1 MIGNTRLLPLL
12 RRLASV
18 VAPLCGLLLLAAALL
33 SAWREVALLSLPE
46 LAAALSSISP
56 GRYAAAAVLCAAS
69 YLALAGYEWLAA
81 KHIGSEIP
89 ARKVIGIGLVSWAIS
104 NTLGPA
110 WLSGSAVRVRL
121 YRPYGISG
129 GDVARVI
136 AFNLLAF
143 WSSFVLL
150 SAVAITVDP
159 PEILGLGARSQ
170 IAAAVVVVLFAALSA
185 IAVMAGGSL
194 RIRSRSI
201 RLPKPSLLAGGL
213 LVGLLDNLTAIGALY
228 VLLPGGD
235 VLSFLDTV
243 SLFSLCNLGGLLSG
257 MPGGLGTLDGSL
269 VSLLAPATGA
279 PAVLAAVIA
288 WRVLYGFIPLSLA
301 LAFLLRPRTSKLGCT
316 RSLARSRVRF
326 TRLLRLHTDGLPR
339 AQTDSLAPAELARR
353 ELAQLSFREALFAKI
368 RAAGSV
374 LLASGA
380 ALSGAVLLLVALT
393 RGLPDRFAVLSGISV
408 LSRLDTS
415 GALLASCGALLLFAA
430 RGIWLRTKQSYL
442 VALALLGLG
451 GVASMS
457 DGISVVE
464 ALLFGT
470 LAALALLARGEGHRR
485 AKIAA
490 PASLPEELLRA
501 ASVAVLVTALLPAI
515 FGLGPLTAAP
525 PLTAVGVSLAALAAS
540 LLGYGLRPAQA
551 LFAKPS
557 EQDIEDALQISSTAG
572 VSHGWLA
579 STGDKALLFDE
590 TRTAF
595 LMFGVVGRT
604 WVAYAGPVG
613 RSDRFPALLDTFRAG
628 AREAGARIALYQ
640 IPSALVP
647 TCADLGLRCYKFGE
661 DALVPLAAFSLS
673 GRANKSRRSTVTR
686 AEREGSSF
694 EIVPREHL
702 SEIFPALREVSDAWL
717 AKKGREKAFSL
728 GRFDLAYLS
737 RSPVA
742 IVRREGQIIAF
753 ANLLPAPP
761 ELSVDLMRVHPDAPN
776 GTMDYLFLSLLS
788 WGQSEGYARFN
799 LGMAP
804 LSGLPTGP
812 GAPAWSKLGDL
823 LYRRG
828 EGLYRF
834 QGLRAFKEKFH
845 PDWQPRYLAV
855 ESGLSLPPTL
865 RALLLLIQGK
875 A

>member
-56 GRYAAAAVLCAAS
+56 GRYAAAAALCAAS

-121 YRPYGISG
+121 YRPHGISG

-170 IAAAVVVVLFAALSA
+170 IAAAAVVVLFAVLSA

-301 LAFLLRPRTSKLGCT
+301 L
-316 RSLARSRVRF
+316 V
-326 TRLLRLHTDGLPR
+326 
-339 AQTDSLAPAELARR
+339 ELARR
-353 ELAQLSFREALFAKI
+353 ELAQLSFRETLFAKI

-393 RGLPDRFAVLSGISV
+393 RGLPDRVAVLSGISV
-408 LSRLDTS
+408 LSRLDPS

-515 FGLGPLTAAP
+515 FGLGPLTATP

-579 STGDKALLFDE
+579 STGDKALLFDD

-753 ANLLPAPP
+753 ANLLLAPP